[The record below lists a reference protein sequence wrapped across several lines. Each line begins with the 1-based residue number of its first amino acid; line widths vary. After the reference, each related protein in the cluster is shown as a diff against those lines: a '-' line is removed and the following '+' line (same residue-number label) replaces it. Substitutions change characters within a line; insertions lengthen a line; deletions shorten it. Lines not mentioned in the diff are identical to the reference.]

1 MCLLHAIEIEHE
13 EDIKCFKFLLRNI
26 HTGKLSSPYFQGTD
40 WKIGK
45 TKAVKQPVSGEKPL
59 IEARAMR
66 PDKVD
71 GFAYHTYAYL
81 ADATRSADIF
91 GRVYN
96 IGRPASYFRDYAMVV
111 AECTIPKNSKFVY
124 KGYEQGPGETTRLG
138 YASEKLRIDRLVSL
152 DENTGEIH
160 LCSS

>member
-59 IEARAMR
+59 IEARAMW

-71 GFAYHTYAYL
+71 GFAYHTYADLL
-81 ADATRSADIF
+81 AAVRGADIF
-91 GRVYN
+91 GRGYN
-96 IGRPASYFRDYAMVV
+96 IGHGYFRDYKIVV
-111 AECTIPKNSKFVY
+111 AECTIPQDSKFVY

-152 DENTGEIH
+152 DENTGEIQ